1 IESRQRDIASP
12 APEPEGLLLPCV
24 ACAMPL
30 PGIARF
36 CMFCA
41 TPQAGERA
49 QSPLPSLPGDSRLRL
64 EAGADPER
72 HSGELPS
79 PTDPVSQSA
88 SPAVDTASSE
98 TALSADAASPG
109 TALTMDAAP
118 PATALPVDGAPS
130 ETTPPSDAAASE
142 AIPDADSARE
152 TRATDAPPSDIP
164 QVDLSSTEPALQQ
177 PAEAFEPPATAE
189 PAPTATVT
197 LLEPDVVERLA
208 RARHDIDEIGRSI
221 DGLTH
226 TLTAGSAPGRRPSA
240 LPPRRR

>member
-1 IESRQRDIASP
+1 
-12 APEPEGLLLPCV
+12 
-24 ACAMPL
+24 
-30 PGIARF
+30 
-36 CMFCA
+36 MFCA

-49 QSPLPSLPGDSRLRL
+49 QSPLPSLPGDSHLRL

-88 SPAVDTASSE
+88 SPPVDAASSE
-98 TALSADAASPG
+98 TALSADAVSPG

-221 DGLTH
+221 DGLTR